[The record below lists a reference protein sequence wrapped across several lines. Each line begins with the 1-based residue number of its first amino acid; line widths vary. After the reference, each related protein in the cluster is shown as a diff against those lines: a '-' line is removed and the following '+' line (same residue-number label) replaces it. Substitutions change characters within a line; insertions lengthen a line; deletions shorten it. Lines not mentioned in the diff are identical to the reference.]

1 MAEKIKYLLLVLF
14 VFCFGCISA
23 QKQEKPKKLEFTVEG
38 ITFEMILV
46 EGGRF
51 MMGDEVENDID
62 CYEDEA
68 PIHRVTLADFY
79 IGKLEVTQELWRAVM
94 HYNPSHFRGYKN
106 PVENISWEDCQLFIN
121 RLNKLLGQNF
131 RLPTE
136 AEWEYAARGGNKSR
150 GFMYSGNKKI
160 KKVAWYWDNSKR
172 NEHPVAY
179 LMPNEL
185 GLYDMSGNVYEWCY
199 DWYEDKYPTESQVN
213 PKGPKN
219 EKNKLFRRVI
229 RGGSWATVKH
239 FCRVANRDSG
249 NPNLGTS
256 TSGFRIV
263 CRFKE

>member
-14 VFCFGCISA
+14 LFCFGCISA

-136 AEWEYAARGGNKSR
+136 AEWEYAARGGKYSK
-150 GFMYSGNKKI
+150 GYKYSGSNNI
-160 KKVAWYWDNSKR
+160 DDVAWYEANTTEIKHHCR
-172 NEHPVAY
+172 AGTKQ
-179 LMPNEL
+179 PNEL
-185 GLYDMSGNVYEWCY
+185 GIYDMSGNVWE
-199 DWYEDKYPTESQVN
+199 
-213 PKGPKN
+213 
-219 EKNKLFRRVI
+219 
-229 RGGSWATVKH
+229 
-239 FCRVANRDSG
+239 
-249 NPNLGTS
+249 
-256 TSGFRIV
+256 
-263 CRFKE
+263 

>member
-1 MAEKIKYLLLVLF
+1 MVEKLKYLLILF
-14 VFCFGCISA
+14 FVSCFGGVSA

-51 MMGDEVENDID
+51 MMGDEAENDID

-136 AEWEYAARGGNKSR
+136 AEWEYAARGGKYSK
-150 GFMYSGNKKI
+150 GYKYSGSNNI
-160 KKVAWYWDNSKR
+160 DDVAWYEANTTEIKHHCR
-172 NEHPVAY
+172 AGTKQ
-179 LMPNEL
+179 PNEL
-185 GLYDMSGNVYEWCY
+185 GLYDMSGNVWEWCQDFY
-199 DWYEDKYPTESQVN
+199 DLYEPYPLTN
-213 PKGPKN
+213 PIKAQGMYKV
-219 EKNKLFRRVI
+219 L
-229 RGGSWATVKH
+229 RGGCNKGVARS
-239 FCRVANRDSG
+239 CRITNRSSNMPEFKG
-249 NPNLGTS
+249 IYY
-256 TSGFRIV
+256 GFRLAIYQ
-263 CRFKE
+263 